1 MQQPLLLPGLGGH
14 GSHYAEGVA
23 PFPQDADNLWHSLD
37 GFLVAAG
44 AVHED
49 DDAVHGGLA
58 GDVVDEILSGGI
70 AGGGV
75 GGADSCR

>member
-23 PFPQDADNLWHSLD
+23 AFTQDADDLRYGLD

-49 DDAVHGGLA
+49 DDAVRGGLA
-58 GDVVDEILSGGI
+58 GDVVYEILSGGV
-70 AGGGV
+70 ARGGIG
-75 GGADSCR
+75 